1 MTDVAAVRFRDTR
14 GQGGAKRV
22 PRTSI
27 GLDIGSAAIKA
38 IEVRFSGRSWTV
50 KRYAQVGLP
59 PGAVVDGEIR
69 SQAEVSAALR
79 RLWSDAGFSSRKVVL
94 GVSGTRLVVRQADVP
109 DLPDKEVRSA
119 LGFRIEDLV
128 PLPSA
133 NVEFDFGPVPSTP
146 GGEAGDRTVVLAAA
160 HGDLIR
166 SHLATA
172 KDAKLQVEAVDAV
185 PLALLRA
192 TPPGPGGGSDL
203 VVTVGSDISVVAVR
217 HGAVPAFIRILARGG
232 GDITRVLAEATS
244 HDLHAAEASKRTGSG
259 SWREPQAR
267 AAVEAELQR
276 LVGEV
281 RDTVSFFSS
290 RPDAGPP
297 VEQVYLSGGGARTAG
312 LVEQL
317 SDALRLPITVVEAPT
332 VGELEAAGLSGEQA
346 RSAGPA
352 ALGALGLA
360 LWPTAEPYSRLD
372 LFPASIRAAERQH
385 QHQVAAALVGAGVI
399 VICAAA
405 AGSRYLQLRHVD
417 HQVTVERAQVA
428 DLHTQLGR
436 FAGLTSLQDSVRAA
450 HTTATDAMQGDV
462 AWLRLLGDI
471 GRVEPRGVHLTSF
484 SGSASD
490 LYTGQPAPSGNTAAG
505 AVPLGSLSMQAQ
517 FDQKIP
523 QVSNWLVALEKVP
536 GLQDTWV
543 SSVSSPTGSGGGQ
556 ANAGQFSATAT
567 IGQQDLS
574 NRPKT
579 LPGGTK

>member
-1 MTDVAAVRFRDTR
+1 MTDVVAVRIRDTR
-14 GQGGAKRV
+14 GQGGPKRV
-22 PRTSI
+22 ARTSI

-38 IEVRFSGRSWTV
+38 IEVRASGRSWTV
-50 KRYAQVGLP
+50 KRYAQVGLA

-69 SQAEVSAALR
+69 SQAEVAAALR
-79 RLWSDAGFSSRKVVL
+79 RLWSEGGFSSRKVVL

-128 PLPSA
+128 PLPAA
-133 NVEFDFGPVPSTP
+133 NVEFDFGSVPSTP

-160 HGDLIR
+160 HGDLVR

-172 KDAKLQVEAVDAV
+172 REAKLQVEAVDAV

-192 TPPGPGGGSDL
+192 TPPGAGGGSDL

-267 AAVEAELQR
+267 AAVGAELHR

-281 RDTVSFFSS
+281 RDTVAFFSS

-297 VEQVYLSGGGARTAG
+297 VEQVYLSGGGARTVG

-317 SDALRLPITVVEAPT
+317 SEALRLPVTLVEAP
-332 VGELEAAGLSGEQA
+332 GAHELEAAGLSEDQA
-346 RSAGPA
+346 RAAAPA

-372 LFPASIRAAERQH
+372 LFPASIRAAQRQH
-385 QHQVAAALVGAGVI
+385 QYQVAACLAGAGVI
-399 VICAAA
+399 LACGAA
-405 AGSRYLQLRHVD
+405 AGSRYLQLRHAN
-417 HQVTVERAQVA
+417 HQVAVERVQVA
-428 DLHTQLGR
+428 GLHADVGR
-436 FAGLTSLQDSVRAA
+436 YAKLTSLQASVTAE
-450 HTTATDAMQGDV
+450 HTMATDALQGDV

-471 GRVEPRGVHLTSF
+471 GRVEPKGVQLTSF

-490 LYTGQPAPSGNTAAG
+490 LYTGPAPASSTPAG
-505 AVPLGSLSMQAQ
+505 QVPLGSLTMQAQ

-536 GLQDTWV
+536 GMQDTWV
-543 SSVSSPTGSGGGQ
+543 SSVSNPTGSGGGQ
-556 ANAGQFSATAT
+556 ANVGQFSATAT
-567 IGQQDLS
+567 IGQQALS